1 MNHSS
6 DPHTVETVRQDI
18 AKELKGKK
26 IPHRQT
32 IARWLEESGQE
43 RISDRV
49 EEHVSYWKNH
59 IIQTSTL
66 NPYPSY
72 SFCKF
77 SPTEFSDLSNV
88 LCSVFNTNQVQLE
101 TFYNSWRN
109 TFDVADYPQPQMVDR
124 SFFVPEGKEFREQY
138 NKAPMIG
145 SDLPSLI
152 ELNNT
157 CSNKPTIVILAQD
170 PLRSQQSEKIELGTP
185 FGFHA
190 KGCREHYRAT
200 KLYFKMVDVLLRKG
214 YRVYLTDIFKIWI
227 RQAGEQ
233 NRGIKLGS
241 NADRFL
247 NLLEAELKICN
258 PVALITW
265 GKQSAKAI
273 QNLPLKVNSFNF
285 PHPSGGNR
293 CWPTIL
299 NGQSA
304 THANKVKYWQ
314 SRIEDWKL
322 NGTNK

>member
-26 IPHRQT
+26 IPQRQT

-101 TFYNSWRN
+101 TFYNSWRT

-124 SFFVPEGKEFREQY
+124 SFFVPDGQELCEQY

-170 PLRSQQSEKIELGTP
+170 PLRSQQSEKLELGTP

-190 KGCREHYRAT
+190 KGCREHHRAT

-227 RQAGEQ
+227 RQAGKQ